1 MSSTETANKLK
12 IALLK
17 LPKQQLMKAKLKALA
32 PKMVTLQINNETKQV
47 SNQQTILES
56 AFKDFKK
63 KVPFNCRAG
72 ICGACEAKVA
82 INGANDPNAKYEMV
96 KICYTPVED
105 GMRVLTLDQAMQ
117 NFRQG
122 TADE

>member
-17 LPKQQLMKAKLKALA
+17 HPYRKLMQWQLSRVK
-32 PKMVTLQINNETKQV
+32 PEMVTVQVNNDVKRV
-47 SNQQTILES
+47 HSQQTLLQS
-56 AFKDFKK
+56 CHKDFKK

-72 ICGACEAKVA
+72 ICGACEAQVA
-82 INGANDPNAKYEMV
+82 YGPLGKFSQE
-96 KICYTPVED
+96 KLCYTPVKD
-105 GMRVLTLDQAMQ
+105 GVRVLTLDQAMM

>member
-1 MSSTETANKLK
+1 MSSTETANRLK

-17 LPKQQLMKAKLKALA
+17 GPKQ
-32 PKMVTLQINNETKQV
+32 KMMQARLQQIKPGLVKMQVNNDTKEV
-47 SNQQTILES
+47 NSQQTILE
-56 AFKDFKK
+56 ACHKDFKK

-82 INGANDPNAKYEMV
+82 HGVHGEFKMT
-96 KICYTPVED
+96 KICYEPVAE
-105 GMRVLTLDQAMQ
+105 GLRVLTLDQEMM

>member
-17 LPKQQLMKAKLKALA
+17 HPYRKYMQWQLSRVA
-32 PKMVTLQINNETKQV
+32 PELVMVQVNNDVKKV
-47 SNQQTILES
+47 HSQQTLLTS
-56 AFKDFKK
+56 CHKDFKK

-72 ICGACEAKVA
+72 ICGACEANVA
-82 INGANDPNAKYEMV
+82 YGPRDRFQV
-96 KICYTPVED
+96 QRLCWTPVKE
-105 GMRVLTLDQAMQ
+105 GARVLTLDQAMM